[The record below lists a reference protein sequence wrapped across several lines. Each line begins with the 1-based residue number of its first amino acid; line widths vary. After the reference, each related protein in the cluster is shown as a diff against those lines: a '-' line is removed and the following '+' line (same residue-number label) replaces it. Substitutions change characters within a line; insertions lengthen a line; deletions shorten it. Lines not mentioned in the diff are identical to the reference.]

1 MDLTQGHKYTLQQ
14 KLSFTMLVVFGIL
27 IVVLGFL
34 QMRNTIYTPFV
45 IRSTDLAG
53 PEVGALFESEQ
64 VKLQSIDTDHDG
76 LNDYEE
82 LNFYST
88 SPYLPD
94 SDSDGIEDKTEIVN
108 HSDPNCPEGKKCQT
122 AENFVTTSSPTFVS
136 ELGMQTG
143 LGLDPGPAPDTS
155 VSDVTGNL
163 EVLSRD
169 PAAMRKLMLQ
179 SGAISKEELDQVD
192 DATILKMA
200 QGLVEQQFGT
210 SNTTTTVSSTTAT
223 DQ

>member
-1 MDLTQGHKYTLQQ
+1 MDLTQEHRYTLQQ
-14 KLSFTMLVVFGIL
+14 KLSFTMLVIFGIL

-45 IRSTDLAG
+45 IRASDLAG
-53 PEVGALFESEQ
+53 PEGGALFENDQ

-82 LNFYST
+82 LNFYIT

-94 SDSDGIEDKTEIVN
+94 SDSDGIDDKIEVTN
-108 HSDPNCPEGKKCQT
+108 HTDPNCPEGKKCQT
-122 AENFVTTSSPTFVS
+122 AENLVTTSSAFIP
-136 ELGMQTG
+136 ELGAETG
-143 LGLDPGPAPDTS
+143 LGLDPGPAPETS
-155 VSDVTGNL
+155 VSAVTDNL
-163 EVLSRD
+163 ETLSKD

-179 SGAISKEELDQVD
+179 SGAISKEELDLVN
-192 DATILKMA
+192 DATIIKMA

-210 SNTTTTVSSTTAT
+210 GTATTTVSSTTKVT
-223 DQ
+223 Q